1 MKIFCGFLNMFDNIP
16 DFVIPVFTSGNNFY
30 YQTYNDKDDIQ
41 YFKLKQNP
49 RLYNGIALSIV
60 GGFIYNGK
68 MLKSNCISSIKN
80 KRNLQN
86 IPICGIMYSDEI
98 IWGKL
103 IYVFIDSL
111 PMRVNENFWLSR
123 KNFSLFKNFT

>member
-1 MKIFCGFLNMFDNIP
+1 MKTFCGFLNMFDNIP

-103 IYVFIDSL
+103 
-111 PMRVNENFWLSR
+111 
-123 KNFSLFKNFT
+123 